1 LYPAML
7 ATAIAEPIGWDREL
21 TVLKDQVREMRPV
34 HLHDSFYDVCDVC
47 LGHRNDR
54 VRMCSG

>member
-1 LYPAML
+1 ML
-7 ATAIAEPIGWDREL
+7 ATVIAESIGWDGEL

-34 HLHDSFYDVCDVC
+34 HLHDNFCDVCDVC
-47 LGHRNDR
+47 PGHRNDR